1 LRLKKFLA
9 SFFLFFI
16 VLQNPAFSTGN
27 IWDVLAD
34 EFKLNHELS
43 QPEVQTQI
51 RWLVSHPAYLQKL
64 AQAEPYIY
72 HILSNI
78 KRRHLPGELA
88 LIPMIESAY
97 DPFAYSGAGAAG
109 LWQLM
114 PKTGSDLGLKRDWW
128 YDGRRSISA
137 STDAALNYLS
147 YLHKY
152 FHSNWL
158 LAFAA
163 YDAGEGKIAK
173 SIKNTKDKRFNFWQL
188 NLARETKIYIPRLLA
203 LSEIIQHPARYHV
216 KLPNI
221 LNIPYFTEVN
231 VANQIDLTHAAELAG
246 MSYRE
251 LLKLNPGF
259 NRLATAP
266 SKPCKILVP
275 TNRVAMFTNNLRNNH
290 ARVVFAA
297 NKVPTPKTYK
307 PVTNKKSYKIVHIVQ
322 KNENMNYLS
331 KRYNISGTK
340 IAEWN
345 HMHASNKLQP
355 GQQLII
361 WRNLVA

>member
-1 LRLKKFLA
+1 
-9 SFFLFFI
+9 
-16 VLQNPAFSTGN
+16 
-27 IWDVLAD
+27 
-34 EFKLNHELS
+34 
-43 QPEVQTQI
+43 
-51 RWLVSHPAYLQKL
+51 
-64 AQAEPYIY
+64 
-72 HILSNI
+72 
-78 KRRHLPGELA
+78 
-88 LIPMIESAY
+88 MIESAY

-114 PKTGSDLGLKRDWW
+114 PKTGADLGLKRDWW

-152 FHSNWL
+152 FHSDWL

-173 SIKNTKDKRFNFWQL
+173 SIKDTKNRRFDFWQL

-203 LSEIIQHPARYHV
+203 LAEIIQHPARYHL

-231 VANQIDLTHAAELAG
+231 VATQIDLTHAAKLAG
-246 MSYRE
+246 MSYHE

-266 SKPCKILVP
+266 AKPCKILVP
-275 TNRVAMFTNNLRNNH
+275 TNRVAMFTKNLHNKSFAKYLPMKKKINPKPK
-290 ARVVFAA
+290 VYAA
-297 NKVPTPKTYK
+297 NSDKK
-307 PVTNKKSYKIVHIVQ
+307 PFKIIHIVQ
-322 KNENMNYLS
+322 KNENMAYVS
-331 KRYNISGTK
+331 KRYKINGTK

-345 HMHASNKLQP
+345 NMKANNKLNP
-355 GQQLII
+355 GQQLVI